1 MTPKGVKKPSWC
13 YNGTPGVGGGGWGE
27 GGANDGFVYFMLHL
41 NSIMDGKKRS
51 AIEYIYYMKPQK
63 LRHDESQDE

>member
-1 MTPKGVKKPSWC
+1 
-13 YNGTPGVGGGGWGE
+13 
-27 GGANDGFVYFMLHL
+27 VYFMLHM

-63 LRHDESQDE
+63 LRHDESQEE